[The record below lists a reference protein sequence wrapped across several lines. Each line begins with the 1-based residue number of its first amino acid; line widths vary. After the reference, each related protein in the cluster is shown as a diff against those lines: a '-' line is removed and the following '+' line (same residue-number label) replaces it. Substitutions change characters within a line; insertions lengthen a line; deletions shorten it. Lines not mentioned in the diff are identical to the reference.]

1 MPTLQ
6 LTIIFALAAMV
17 LWGLGD
23 FLIQKTVKRIGDFQT
38 LLVIDLMAGI
48 LLIPFIWRDLSAIFY
63 WPNFIS
69 LAIMTLIDLFYGLFL
84 LKAYDQG
91 KLAVI
96 EMIMI
101 GELPST
107 IILGLIFF
115 HEKLNFLQTLI
126 IVMVIVGII
135 LVAKSRSTL
144 LSKLRE
150 FFTGRPVIWEKGVLF
165 AVAAFIFSAIYN
177 FLTAVNAR
185 SISVFTAVWFPWML
199 SSLILLT
206 YVAYKKGLK
215 SLWRNSLKNKR
226 LILFT
231 GIIDIIAWVFYA
243 FATVRG
249 EISVI
254 ATIVAGYAVIALIL
268 AVKFNNERL
277 SFWQYFG
284 ATIVF
289 LGVIIMSFIS

>member
-69 LAIMTLIDLFYGLFL
+69 LVIMTLIDLFYGLFL

-165 AVAAFIFSAIYN
+165 AIAAFIFSAIYN

-231 GIIDIIAWVFYA
+231 SIIDILAWVFYA

-268 AVKFNNERL
+268 GVKFNNERL

>member
-69 LAIMTLIDLFYGLFL
+69 LVIMTLIDLFYGLFL

-115 HEKLNFLQTLI
+115 HEKLQNR
-126 IVMVIVGII
+126 
-135 LVAKSRSTL
+135 K
-144 LSKLRE
+144 
-150 FFTGRPVIWEKGVLF
+150 
-165 AVAAFIFSAIYN
+165 FSH
-177 FLTAVNAR
+177 
-185 SISVFTAVWFPWML
+185 
-199 SSLILLT
+199 
-206 YVAYKKGLK
+206 
-215 SLWRNSLKNKR
+215 KN
-226 LILFT
+226 
-231 GIIDIIAWVFYA
+231 
-243 FATVRG
+243 
-249 EISVI
+249 
-254 ATIVAGYAVIALIL
+254 
-268 AVKFNNERL
+268 
-277 SFWQYFG
+277 
-284 ATIVF
+284 
-289 LGVIIMSFIS
+289 